1 MVALS
6 HIKFIGILT
15 NCKIGSLVFKTGG
28 GEARE
33 VKMRDTSAIL
43 TGICSF
49 RVIFEV
55 VSEEK
60 TRHH

>member
-15 NCKIGSLVFKTGG
+15 NCTIGLLVLKMGG

-49 RVIFEV
+49 KVIF
-55 VSEEK
+55 
-60 TRHH
+60 

>member
-49 RVIFEV
+49 KVIF
-55 VSEEK
+55 
-60 TRHH
+60 